1 MRTVTKAFLRYLIR
15 RRSLTLLQLM
25 GIAFGVA
32 ACLGMGLSAM
42 SALASFTSAIEFLQ
56 GKSTHRIERDAGP
69 MDETILK
76 GLMRDPSVQAF
87 SPVIDR
93 RLRLAKGNQ
102 IRILGIDPF
111 LDLAIR
117 PELARASFSRDQEKD
132 SKERLSFVLDEK
144 AVLMEAKMAQELGL
158 TAGGKAQS
166 SHGELEIIG
175 TFPNPSGEPLLL
187 MDIAHVQKL
196 FKMPGLIDRV
206 DLVLTEE
213 PGFMKRWER
222 GFRLTSNRQS
232 QETFGAMLGAFR
244 LNLEALSLMA
254 LFVSVFL
261 IYNTT
266 MFAVAS
272 RRRDAGILRSLGA
285 TRGEVTLAFMLEILI
300 LDGMGGAIGS
310 LMGYLLSRFLSE
322 VIGGTISNLYFFL
335 RPIPL
340 AWSFW
345 MLAAGVLIGCG
356 ASLFGSL
363 FPLIELSRLDPVKAL
378 SGRSASRQGGTAA
391 KKIALLGIFVL
402 VLSSAVLFLPS
413 RSIYVAF
420 GAVFG
425 ILFGLSLLTGYGV
438 VVFTPLIR
446 GFLTFLGGLPGKI
459 AAGNIRQNLGRTSV
473 AIAAFMVALSMS
485 LGLSL
490 MIGSFRESLLW
501 WMDRQFRGDLYISTA
516 SEREVPESF
525 YLELKSIPGVDV
537 DAYRK
542 VQMAYRNRPMFV
554 ASINAPVLQRHARFA
569 WLDGGD
575 EHWEAVKRGDVIISE
590 SFARNFGVRAGDAI
604 SLKGLQ
610 GPARLRV
617 EAVFYD
623 YSTEHGLVMMDRG
636 TYLRL
641 FADRTINSVAVFLDP
656 RDPQRRQTMDL
667 IRQKALQQDLP
678 VFTRDQFFGNI
689 LAIFDSTFA
698 ITRSMRI
705 LAIIIA
711 FFGIAGALMTLFL
724 ERKSEFGILRALG
737 FSTWQVSLLTL
748 LEAFGMGLMSFLL
761 SVGGGTL
768 FAIILIRVINLRSFN
783 WTIFFHLHLSHYLLV
798 ALTALLASLGAA
810 LYPIWI
816 VLRTYPQMQIRD
828 D

>member
-1 MRTVTKAFLRYLIR
+1 MQTVTKAFLRYLIR

-117 PELARASFSRDQEKD
+117 PELARASFSHDQKKD

-158 TAGGKAQS
+158 TAGGKVQS
-166 SHGELEIIG
+166 SHGELEVIG

-187 MDIAHVQKL
+187 MDIAHVQKR
-196 FKMPGLIDRV
+196 FKIPGLIDRV

-213 PGFMKRWER
+213 PGFMNRWER
-222 GFRLTSNRQS
+222 GFRITSNRQS

-285 TRGEVTLAFMLEILI
+285 TRGEVTLAFMVEILI
-300 LDGMGGAIGS
+300 LGGMGGAIGS

-363 FPLIELSRLDPVKAL
+363 FPLLELSRLDPVKAL
-378 SGRSASRQGGTAA
+378 TGRSASRQGGTAA

-402 VLSSAVLFLPS
+402 VLSSAVLLLPS

-420 GAVFG
+420 VAVFG

-446 GFLTFLGGLPGKI
+446 GVLTFLGGLPGKI

-516 SEREVPESF
+516 SEKEVPESF
-525 YLELKSIPGVDV
+525 YLELKSIPGIDV

-542 VQMAYRNRPMFV
+542 VQMAYRDRPMFV

-590 SFARNFGVRAGDAI
+590 SFARNFGVRGRGYHFPEGTPGA
-604 SLKGLQ
+604 S
-610 GPARLRV
+610 PA
-617 EAVFYD
+617 A
-623 YSTEHGLVMMDRG
+623 RG
-636 TYLRL
+636 SR
-641 FADRTINSVAVFLDP
+641 FL
-656 RDPQRRQTMDL
+656 
-667 IRQKALQQDLP
+667 
-678 VFTRDQFFGNI
+678 
-689 LAIFDSTFA
+689 
-698 ITRSMRI
+698 
-705 LAIIIA
+705 
-711 FFGIAGALMTLFL
+711 
-724 ERKSEFGILRALG
+724 
-737 FSTWQVSLLTL
+737 
-748 LEAFGMGLMSFLL
+748 
-761 SVGGGTL
+761 
-768 FAIILIRVINLRSFN
+768 
-783 WTIFFHLHLSHYLLV
+783 
-798 ALTALLASLGAA
+798 
-810 LYPIWI
+810 
-816 VLRTYPQMQIRD
+816 
-828 D
+828 